1 MLWSES
7 LVLEFFFPKLILCKL
22 WHVWVKRTSFRF
34 FHLVPFW
41 WPNTRVSD
49 RHEDPQLYEINLL
62 SIVGHKQSS
71 SKRDG
76 LLISLPH
83 KENYLCPHRWEKQ
96 RKKQVLYNFTQISNQ
111 PDQYHE
117 GYKHAFIPSCRK
129 QKNFKMALKHLHGKK
144 TSPLN
149 KQANNHLAS
158 YKEFPWKLAF

>member
-7 LVLEFFFPKLILCKL
+7 LVLFFPKLILCKL
-22 WHVWVKRTSFRF
+22 WHVRVKRTSFWF

-76 LLISLPH
+76 LLISLPR
-83 KENYLCPHRWEKQ
+83 KENYLSPYMGET
-96 RKKQVLYNFTQISNQ
+96 KKETGTLQFYS
-111 PDQYHE
+111 
-117 GYKHAFIPSCRK
+117 
-129 QKNFKMALKHLHGKK
+129 NFKSTGSISWRINMPLLSMSNIWPVRWISKQIIIEHLTRNFHENWRFK
-144 TSPLN
+144 
-149 KQANNHLAS
+149 
-158 YKEFPWKLAF
+158 YE

>member
-7 LVLEFFFPKLILCKL
+7 LVLFFPKLILCKL
-22 WHVWVKRTSFRF
+22 WHVRVKRTSFWF

-76 LLISLPH
+76 LLISLPR
-83 KENYLCPHRWEKQ
+83 KENYLSPYMGET
-96 RKKQVLYNFTQISNQ
+96 KKETGTLQFYS
-111 PDQYHE
+111 
-117 GYKHAFIPSCRK
+117 
-129 QKNFKMALKHLHGKK
+129 NFKSTGSISWRINMPLFPHAENRRILKWHLSIC
-144 TSPLN
+144 TAIWPVRWIS
-149 KQANNHLAS
+149 KQIIIEHLTRNFHENWRFK
-158 YKEFPWKLAF
+158 YE